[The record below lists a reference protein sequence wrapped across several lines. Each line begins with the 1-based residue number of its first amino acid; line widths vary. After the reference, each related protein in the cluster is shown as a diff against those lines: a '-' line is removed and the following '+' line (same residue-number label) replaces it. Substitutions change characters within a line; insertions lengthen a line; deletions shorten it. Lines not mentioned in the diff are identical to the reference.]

1 MKGLAYSLI
10 LERKLDNIS
19 YIAITKCM
27 QTKDFVHGVIT
38 ASYVYQ
44 TDKDH
49 YANCKQVEDI
59 TTYIL

>member
-1 MKGLAYSLI
+1 MKGCLMLDWKKK
-10 LERKLDNIS
+10 KLDNIS
-19 YIAITKCM
+19 YIAMDECM

-49 YANCKQVEDI
+49 YAK
-59 TTYIL
+59 